1 MSTGESQ
8 RVTTL
13 ELFFDLVFVFTL
25 TQLTAVLYHARDSKG
40 LVQAVV
46 MLVVIW
52 WMYGGYAWLTNAVSI
67 ETAARRLLLLAGMG
81 AYFVLALAVPRAFA
95 GAGLAF
101 GVAYTVIVLVHTA
114 LFTQAAASSAA
125 KAILALAPYN
135 LAVALAI
142 LVGGLLGG
150 RLQYALW
157 AGAGLFAW
165 LTPLVRGNQG
175 FLIAPAHFVERHGL
189 VVIIA
194 IGESIVAIG
203 VGASRLAVS
212 WSLVAV
218 AGVGLALSAG
228 LWWLYFGGDDER
240 AEEALVGL
248 PVSERGQAALRGFG
262 YWHLPMLFGIIA
274 IAAVERH
281 ATADPFSP
289 LNWTHAATLGGGVA
303 LFLGGDV
310 AFRRQLGIGALT
322 PRTVAVGFVLAAIP
336 VGRVS
341 PFAESVLL
349 VVLLAALAAG
359 EAMIGRRAAVRLRP
373 L

>member
-1 MSTGESQ
+1 
-8 RVTTL
+8 
-13 ELFFDLVFVFTL
+13 
-25 TQLTAVLYHARDSKG
+25 
-40 LVQAVV
+40 
-46 MLVVIW
+46 
-52 WMYGGYAWLTNAVSI
+52 
-67 ETAARRLLLLAGMG
+67 
-81 AYFVLALAVPRAFA
+81 
-95 GAGLAF
+95 
-101 GVAYTVIVLVHTA
+101 
-114 LFTQAAASSAA
+114 
-125 KAILALAPYN
+125 
-135 LAVALAI
+135 LAI

-281 ATADPFSP
+281 ATADPFSA